1 MDQDDSCILNIIRE
15 KFLYPPSH
23 KPLNLENPE
32 IENPSMGQAQSIL
45 TILNNK
51 VWLYLITSLCF
62 DYAIKSYGRE

>member
-23 KPLNLENPE
+23 EPLNLENPE
-32 IENPSMGQAQSIL
+32 NENPSMGQAQSIL

-51 VWLYLITSLCF
+51 VKLFNCYF
-62 DYAIKSYGRE
+62 